1 MRKTEALMTAMVL
14 LFLAIGLTAYQ
25 RMPEKVA
32 SHWNARGE
40 VDGYMSRFWGVFL
53 MPVVYAAVAVLFT
66 LIPKIDPLRKNII
79 EFIEYYERF
88 ILLFSLFLLA
98 VYVHTIS
105 WNLGYE
111 ISPNFMMPLGLGF
124 LFYYVG
130 VVCEHSKR
138 NWFIGIRTPWTLS
151 SDRVWEKTH
160 KIGGRLFKA
169 AGVVALI
176 GVFFQRHA
184 VWFILIPVLS
194 VAVYTILYS
203 YLEYQREEKK

>member
-1 MRKTEALMTAMVL
+1 
-14 LFLAIGLTAYQ
+14 
-25 RMPEKVA
+25 
-32 SHWNARGE
+32 
-40 VDGYMSRFWGVFL
+40 
-53 MPVVYAAVAVLFT
+53 
-66 LIPKIDPLRKNII
+66 
-79 EFIEYYERF
+79 
-88 ILLFSLFLLA
+88 
-98 VYVHTIS
+98 
-105 WNLGYE
+105 
-111 ISPNFMMPLGLGF
+111 MPLGLGF